1 MKDPEGS
8 LIRNL
13 WSTLSWNKQS
23 DGVRGLLNDS
33 ALTNELRD
41 CSRWYSKYRNNLN
54 WYVCCTNLASFTV
67 KDTNRGGS
75 KYSDSPS
82 NYFLSLTISMVVTLM
97 ISSKTLLVVW
107 YKYQKKNDHVKPKSQ
122 LNLTR
127 RPKQPKKNQP
137 PLSVS
142 CSFTGFKNSNFRR
155 ELFYLWHIWLSK
167 SWQTSWHPW
176 AVVRKVNSQ
185 HC

>member
-8 LIRNL
+8 LLRNL

-54 WYVCCTNLASFTV
+54 WYVCFTNLASFTV

-75 KYSDSPS
+75 KYNDSPS
-82 NYFLSLTISMVVTLM
+82 NYFLSLTISMVVTLV

-107 YKYQKKNDHVKPKSQ
+107 YKCQKKNDHVKPKSQ

-142 CSFTGFKNSNFRR
+142 RSFTGFKNSNFPNR
-155 ELFYLWHIWLSK
+155 IILSEA
-167 SWQTSWHPW
+167 HM
-176 AVVRKVNSQ
+176 AL
-185 HC
+185 